1 MIGRYQNEFEYVMAT
16 CRRALIFVAIFSF
29 FVNLLMLVVP
39 LYMLQLFD
47 RVIMGRSEATL
58 LYLTLIALF
67 ALVIFGALDMLRS
80 RLLVR
85 LSIWIDERL
94 APEAFSRV
102 IRVSFYLRRSQAQ
115 LISAIQ
121 DIRNFFAGNALL
133 SLLDAF
139 WIPVYIGV
147 IYLLHPMVALVAV
160 GAVIVFVILALL
172 NEFLTR
178 KPQRQVSENSS
189 RAQEQAESTVRNAE
203 VINALGMTNNIVN
216 RWMRTY
222 GQTLTTMQVAH
233 GRARTFLSIAKSW
246 RLMIQVIVL
255 GTGAYFVLQR
265 EMGPGGMIA
274 GSILMA
280 RALAPIEGAIDTWRQ
295 VLSVRTS
302 FRKLKEFFATQAND
316 KETLELPAPQGQMA
330 LRGVVYGYPGAE
342 TAVIRGIS
350 FDIGVGEVLAI
361 IGPSGAGKSTLARLL
376 CGIYRP
382 STGSVR
388 LDGADLS
395 SWDRER
401 LGPYLGYL
409 PQDVELFSGTVGEN
423 IARFGLVDPETVIAA
438 ARLAHVHD
446 MILQLP
452 KGYDTEIGEAGAIL
466 SGGQRQRIG
475 LARAV
480 FGMPRL
486 LILDEPNSN
495 LDAEGEQALLEAIG
509 TLKENK
515 TTVIMIAH
523 RPSMLKHVDRVMV
536 MSEGRVQAIGD
547 RDEILKQFTRPQ
559 AVTTRSQPQRV
570 AQAQS

>member
-1 MIGRYQNEFEYVMAT
+1 MSVHHPNEFEYVMAS
-16 CRRALIFVAIFSF
+16 CRRALLFVALFSF

-94 APEAFSRV
+94 APEAFSKV
-102 IRVSFYLRRSQAQ
+102 IRVSFHLRRSQAQ

-133 SLLDAF
+133 SLLDSF

-160 GAVIVFVILALL
+160 GAVIVFIILALL

-178 KPQRQVSENSS
+178 KPQRQVSENSGK
-189 RAQEQAESTVRNAE
+189 AQEQAESTVRNAE

-216 RWMRTY
+216 RWMQTY
-222 GQTLTTMQVAH
+222 GRTLSTMQIAH

-246 RLMIQVIVL
+246 RLMIQVLVL

-265 EMGPGGMIA
+265 EMSPGGMIA

-295 VLSVRTS
+295 VLNVRTS
-302 FRKLKEFFATQAND
+302 FRKLKDFFAAQQG
-316 KETLELPAPQGQMA
+316 EQESLPLPAPKGQMS
-330 LRGVVYGYPGAE
+330 LRGVVYVYPGAE
-342 TAVIRGIS
+342 SAVVRGVS
-350 FDIGVGEVLAI
+350 FDIAAGEILAV

-376 CGIYRP
+376 TGIYRP
-382 STGSVR
+382 TTGSVR
-388 LDGADLS
+388 LDGADIS
-395 SWDRER
+395 SWDREQ
-401 LGPYLGYL
+401 LGPFIGYL
-409 PQDVELFSGTVGEN
+409 PQDVELFAGTVGEN
-423 IARFGLVDPETVIAA
+423 IARFGIVDAETIIAA
-438 ARLAHVHD
+438 AKLANIHE
-446 MILQLP
+446 MILQFP
-452 KGYDTEIGEAGAIL
+452 KGYDTEIGEAGAVL

-480 FGMPRL
+480 FGIPRL

-495 LDAEGEQALLEAIG
+495 LDVDGEQALQDAIG
-509 TLKENK
+509 VLKEHK
-515 TTVIMIAH
+515 TTVVMIAH
-523 RPSMLKHVDRVMV
+523 RPSMLKHVDRVLV
-536 MSEGRVQAIGD
+536 MSEGRVQAIGE

-559 AVTTRSQPQRV
+559 AVSSRPQTQRV
-570 AQAQS
+570 AHG

>member
-1 MIGRYQNEFEYVMAT
+1 MPSQYSNEFHYVMSA
-16 CRRALIFVAIFSF
+16 CCRALLFVAIFSF

-47 RVIMGRSEATL
+47 RVILGRSEATL

-67 ALVIFGALDMLRS
+67 ALIVFGLLDMLRS

-94 APEAFSRV
+94 APEAFSKV
-102 IRVSFYLRRSQAQ
+102 IRVSFHLRRSQAQ
-115 LISAIQ
+115 LLSAIQ
-121 DIRNFFAGNALL
+121 DVRNFFAGNALL

-178 KPQRQVSENSS
+178 APQRQVSESS
-189 RAQEQAESTVRNAE
+189 AKAQEQAESTVRNAE
-203 VINALGMTNNIVN
+203 VVNALGMTSNVVN
-216 RWMRTY
+216 RWMQTY
-222 GQTLTTMQVAH
+222 GQTLATMQIAH

-246 RLMIQVIVL
+246 RLMIQVLVL

-265 EMGPGGMIA
+265 ELGPGGMIA

-295 VLSVRTS
+295 VLTVRMS
-302 FRKLKEFFATQAND
+302 LRKLRDFFSNQEKNR
-316 KETLELPAPQGQMA
+316 ENLPLPAPKGQMA
-330 LRGVVYGYPGAE
+330 LRGVVYVYPGAE
-342 TAVIRGIS
+342 TAVVRGVS
-350 FDIGVGEVLAI
+350 FDIAVGEVLAV

-376 CGIYRP
+376 TGIYRP
-382 STGSVR
+382 TTGSVR
-388 LDGADLS
+388 LDGADIA
-395 SWDRER
+395 SWDREQ

-409 PQDVELFSGTVGEN
+409 PQDVELFAGTVGEN
-423 IARFGLVDPETVIAA
+423 IARFGLIDSEAIIAA
-438 ARLAHVHD
+438 ARLANVHE
-446 MILQLP
+446 MILQFP
-452 KGYDTEIGEAGAIL
+452 KGYDTEIGEAGAVL

-480 FGMPRL
+480 FGIPRL

-495 LDAEGEQALLEAIG
+495 LDAEGEQALQEAIG
-509 TLKENK
+509 VLKDHK

-523 RPSMLKHVDRVMV
+523 RPSMLKHVDRVLV
-536 MSEGRVQAIGD
+536 MSEGRVQAIGN

-559 AVTTRSQPQRV
+559 AVANRPEPQRV
-570 AQAQS
+570 AQG